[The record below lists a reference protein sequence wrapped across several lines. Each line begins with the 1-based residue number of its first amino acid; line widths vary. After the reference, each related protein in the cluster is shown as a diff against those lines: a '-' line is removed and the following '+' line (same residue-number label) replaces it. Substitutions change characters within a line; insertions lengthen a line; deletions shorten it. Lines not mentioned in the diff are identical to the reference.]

1 RREAHAVDG
10 SDVGRVAAGA
20 VRELDLLDPERPARR
35 DAARGGAAV
44 RIRRDHG
51 QLDPGDLQQR
61 PAHGMQASRLNT
73 VVVGQQDLH
82 RCSGKGSEAE
92 EAGNEGK
99 MMRTRLLLAVLA
111 VALTASTGT
120 AWAAFNFTD
129 PVALPKSLP
138 DAKGNTEMQ
147 GGEPSLAFDPSGD
160 GHLYSVAPGGQG
172 PGGVNFWGSADN
184 GVTWQY
190 ARAIGSGAG
199 GGDSDVDVG

>member
-1 RREAHAVDG
+1 
-10 SDVGRVAAGA
+10 
-20 VRELDLLDPERPARR
+20 
-35 DAARGGAAV
+35 
-44 RIRRDHG
+44 
-51 QLDPGDLQQR
+51 LDPGYLEQGT
-61 PAHGMQASRLNT
+61 AHGVQASRLNT

-99 MMRTRLLLAVLA
+99 MMRTRLLLTVLA
-111 VALTASTGT
+111 AALAASTGT

-160 GHLYSVAPGGQG
+160 GHLYSVAPGGQDKG
-172 PGGVNFWGSADN
+172 INFWGSADN
-184 GVTWQY
+184 GITWQY
-190 ARAIGSGAG
+190 VRTIGSSAG
-199 GGDSDVDVG
+199 GGDSDVDVGIDHTVYAL

>member
-1 RREAHAVDG
+1 
-10 SDVGRVAAGA
+10 
-20 VRELDLLDPERPARR
+20 
-35 DAARGGAAV
+35 
-44 RIRRDHG
+44 
-51 QLDPGDLQQR
+51 
-61 PAHGMQASRLNT
+61 
-73 VVVGQQDLH
+73 
-82 RCSGKGSEAE
+82 
-92 EAGNEGK
+92 
-99 MMRTRLLLAVLA
+99 MRTRLLLAVLA

-184 GVTWQY
+184 GVTWSY
-190 ARAIGSGAG
+190 IGSPPGFDAQTDLGRIALASTPQAPGLLYAAVQSALARLMKSLRDSSPCQWTRSVEGPAG
-199 GGDSDVDVG
+199 RGFSNWNPTNPG